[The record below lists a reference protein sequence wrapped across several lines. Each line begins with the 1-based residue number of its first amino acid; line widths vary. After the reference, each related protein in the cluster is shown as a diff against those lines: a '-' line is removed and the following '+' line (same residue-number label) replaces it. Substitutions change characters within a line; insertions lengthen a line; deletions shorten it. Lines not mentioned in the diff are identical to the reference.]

1 MTPEESL
8 GTVLAKLDQFNI
20 PYMITGSFASNVHSV
35 PRATYDVDIVVEFSK
50 DSLEK
55 FLNSLSDYFYVSHE
69 AAREALESRGMF
81 NVIHLDT
88 GFKVDLI
95 MRKDRDFSRKE
106 FSRREKVGYLDAD
119 RWFAS
124 AEDIILAKLE
134 WSKIGDS
141 EKQYL
146 DALNV
151 AKVQGERLD
160 RTYLKKW
167 APDLGV
173 EELLNRLMDEMI

>member
-1 MTPEESL
+1 
-8 GTVLAKLDQFNI
+8 
-20 PYMITGSFASNVHSV
+20 MITGSFASNVHSV
-35 PRATYDVDIVVEFSK
+35 PRATYHADIVTEFSK
-50 DSLEK
+50 DSLET
-55 FLNSLSDYFYVSHE
+55 FLNSLSDHFYVSHE
-69 AAREALESRGMF
+69 AAREALETRGMF

-134 WSKIGDS
+134 
-141 EKQYL
+141 
-146 DALNV
+146 
-151 AKVQGERLD
+151 
-160 RTYLKKW
+160 
-167 APDLGV
+167 
-173 EELLNRLMDEMI
+173 

>member
-1 MTPEESL
+1 LATLKSL
-8 GTVLAKLDQFNI
+8 EPLEANLQVSAFYDSINI
-20 PYMITGSFASNVHSV
+20 PYMITGSFASDVHSV
-35 PRATYDVDIVVEFSK
+35 PRATYDADIVIEFSK

-55 FLNSLSDYFYVSHE
+55 FLNSLSDHFYVSHE

-134 WSKIGDS
+134 WSKSFFNRSNARFSFAASFTFPVSCRRFLFFRGHHFIGR
-141 EKQYL
+141 
-146 DALNV
+146 
-151 AKVQGERLD
+151 G
-160 RTYLKKW
+160 
-167 APDLGV
+167 
-173 EELLNRLMDEMI
+173 